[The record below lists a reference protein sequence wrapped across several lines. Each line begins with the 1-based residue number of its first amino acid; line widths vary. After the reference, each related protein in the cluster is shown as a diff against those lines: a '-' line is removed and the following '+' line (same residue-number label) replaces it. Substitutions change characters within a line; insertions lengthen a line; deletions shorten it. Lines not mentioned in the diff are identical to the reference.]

1 MTGDRGDSARVAD
14 PGASARPKGPVRN
27 GASLIGEAE
36 APSLR
41 ELRFRVG
48 EMDCPSCLSKIEA
61 HLGSIEGI
69 RSVRGSVLSRT
80 LSVTV
85 DEGYLQEAELR
96 AEVRSLGY
104 AAEPLDAEASGKTAA
119 GTWVT
124 AQARRVYAALAVAG
138 LGGVLRLATGD
149 PDLFALPLFGVRG
162 SDLAFI
168 LAAGVAGWSFFP
180 KGFAAARRLSLDMNF
195 LMSVAIVGAV
205 LLGEF
210 VEAAA
215 IAVLFSIAE
224 LLEAYSVDRARAS
237 IQSLMEMAP
246 DWAVVVR
253 GGVEATVP
261 ASSLVVG
268 DEIVV
273 RPGDRVAADGT
284 VLEGTSAV
292 DQSAITGESLPIEK
306 APGDGLFSGT
316 INRAGHL
323 RVRVDRPAGES
334 ALAKIV
340 RLVEEAE
347 ASKTESE
354 RFVDTFARY
363 YTPTIAAAALVT
375 AVVPPLLFG
384 APAALWITRGLT
396 LLVIACPCALV
407 ISTPVAVVSGLTA
420 AARHGVLIKGGSYLE
435 ALASVRVFALDK
447 TGTLTVG
454 HPVVRSV
461 IGEGADETDVLARA
475 AALERRSEHPLAR
488 AIVEEADRRGL
499 DHARFR
505 VAAFE
510 AIPGRGARATIDG
523 EQHLIGRPDLFP
535 DVDVPPG
542 LRARGESVVGMS
554 RSGTWLAWIS
564 LADQPRAEA
573 APAMREL
580 RRLGIERTIM
590 MTGDNLGTAE
600 AIAAAVGVD
609 ELRAELLPSDK
620 LSLLRELEETYGP
633 VAMVGDGV
641 NDAPALAAASVGIA
655 MGAAGSDTAL
665 ETADVALMGD
675 DLERLPYLVRLSRR
689 ARAVIKQNIV
699 AAIAVK
705 ALLAVAV
712 PFGYVSLITAVL
724 VGDLGVSLAVTAN
737 ALRLGAESLLDD

>member
-1 MTGDRGDSARVAD
+1 MSALGMQKGERGEER
-14 PGASARPKGPVRN
+14 
-27 GASLIGEAE
+27 
-36 APSLR
+36 LR

-48 EMDCPSCLSKIEA
+48 EMDCPSCLSKIEG
-61 HLGSIEGI
+61 HLGSLAG
-69 RSVRGSVLSRT
+69 VRAVSGSVLSRT
-80 LSVTV
+80 LTLTV
-85 DEGYLQEAELR
+85 DEARVGGARVQ
-96 AEVRSLGY
+96 AEVARLGY
-104 AAEPLDAEASGKTAA
+104 AAEPVADGQPAA
-119 GTWVT
+119 GFADTWAT
-124 AQARRVYAALAVAG
+124 TQARRAYAAGAVAV
-138 LGGVLRLATGD
+138 LGGVLRFATSD
-149 PDLFALPLFGVRG
+149 PALFAVPLYAVHV
-162 SDLAFI
+162 SDLAFV
-168 LAAGVAGWSFFP
+168 LAALVGGWNFFP
-180 KGFAAARRLSLDMNF
+180 KGLAAARRLSLDMNF

-237 IQSLMEMAP
+237 IESLMEMAP

-253 GGVEATVP
+253 GGVETTVP
-261 ASSLVVG
+261 ASSLVPG

-273 RPGDRVAADGT
+273 RPGNRVAADGT
-284 VLEGTSAV
+284 VLEGASAV
-292 DQSAITGESLPIEK
+292 DQSAITGESLPVEK
-306 APGDGLFSGT
+306 APGDAVFSGT

-323 RVRVDRPAGES
+323 RVQVERPAAQS

-363 YTPTIAAAALVT
+363 YTPTIVAAALLT
-375 AVVPPLLFG
+375 ALAPPLLFG
-384 APAALWITRGLT
+384 APAALWVTRGLT

-461 IGEGADETDVLARA
+461 IGDAVDETDVLARA

-499 DHARFR
+499 DHAGFR

-510 AIPGRGARATIDG
+510 AIPGKGARATIDG
-523 EQHLIGRPDLFP
+523 EEHVIGRPDLFP
-535 DVDVPPG
+535 GVDVPSG
-542 LRARGESVVGMS
+542 LLARGESVVGLS

-564 LADQPRAEA
+564 LADQPREEA
-573 APAMREL
+573 AGAMREL

-590 MTGDNLGTAE
+590 LTGDNVGTAE
-600 AIAAAVGVD
+600 
-609 ELRAELLPSDK
+609 
-620 LSLLRELEETYGP
+620 
-633 VAMVGDGV
+633 
-641 NDAPALAAASVGIA
+641 
-655 MGAAGSDTAL
+655 
-665 ETADVALMGD
+665 
-675 DLERLPYLVRLSRR
+675 
-689 ARAVIKQNIV
+689 
-699 AAIAVK
+699 
-705 ALLAVAV
+705 
-712 PFGYVSLITAVL
+712 
-724 VGDLGVSLAVTAN
+724 
-737 ALRLGAESLLDD
+737 

>member
-1 MTGDRGDSARVAD
+1 MSVSTPHTRTSGT
-14 PGASARPKGPVRN
+14 N
-27 GASLIGEAE
+27 H
-36 APSLR
+36 LR

-48 EMDCPSCLSKIEA
+48 DMDCPSCLAKIEG
-61 HLGSIEGI
+61 HLGSLEGV
-69 RSVRGSVLSRT
+69 SAVSGSVLSRT
-80 LSVTV
+80 LAVTV
-85 DEGYLQEAELR
+85 DEGRVAEGDVQ
-96 AEVRSLGY
+96 AEVARLGY
-104 AAEPLDAEASGKTAA
+104 AAEPVDERTPRAEFAD
-119 GTWVT
+119 TWLT
-124 AQARRVYAALAVAG
+124 TQARRVYAAVALAVV
-138 LGGVLRLATGD
+138 GGVLRFATSD
-149 PDLFALPLFGVRG
+149 PTAFTVPMYAVQL
-162 SDLAFI
+162 SDLAFV
-168 LAAGVAGWSFFP
+168 LAALAGGWNFFP
-180 KGFAAARRLSLDMNF
+180 KGIAAARRLSLDMNF

-210 VEAAA
+210 FEAAS
-215 IAVLFSIAE
+215 IAVLFGIAE

-237 IQSLMEMAP
+237 IESLMEMAP

-253 GGVEATVP
+253 NGVETTVP
-261 ASSLVVG
+261 ASSLVPG
-268 DEIVV
+268 DELVV
-273 RPGDRVAADGT
+273 RPGNRVAADGT
-284 VLEGTSAV
+284 VLEGASAV
-292 DQSAITGESLPIEK
+292 DQSAITGESLPVEK
-306 APGDGLFSGT
+306 APGDTVFSGT

-347 ASKTESE
+347 ASKTQSE
-354 RFVDTFARY
+354 RFVDAFARY
-363 YTPTIAAAALVT
+363 YTPTIAAAALLT

-420 AARHGVLIKGGSYLE
+420 AARHGVLVKGGSYLE

-461 IGEGADETDVLARA
+461 IGEGIDEADVLARA

-488 AIVEEADRRGL
+488 AIVEEAERRGL
-499 DHARFR
+499 DPARFA
-505 VAAFE
+505 VAGFE
-510 AIPGRGARATIDG
+510 AITGRGARATLDG
-523 EQHLIGRPDLFP
+523 EEHLVGRPDLFP
-535 DVDVPPG
+535 DAAIPSG
-542 LRARGESVVGMS
+542 LQARGESVVGVA
-554 RSGTWLAWIS
+554 RRGAFLAWIS
-564 LADQPRAEA
+564 LADQPRPEA
-573 APAMREL
+573 AAAMKEL

-590 MTGDNLGTAE
+590 LTGDNAGTART
-600 AIAAAVGVD
+600 IAAAVGVS
-609 ELRAELLPSDK
+609 ELRAELLPADK
-620 LSLLRELEETYGP
+620 LSLLEELERAHGP

-641 NDAPALAAASVGIA
+641 NDAPALAAATVGIA

-675 DLERLPYLVRLSRR
+675 DLGRLPYLVRLSRR

-724 VGDLGVSLAVTAN
+724 VGDMGVSLAVTLN
-737 ALRLGAESLLDD
+737 ALRLGTVDRGHLSHASHRQESSA

>member
-1 MTGDRGDSARVAD
+1 
-14 PGASARPKGPVRN
+14 
-27 GASLIGEAE
+27 
-36 APSLR
+36 
-41 ELRFRVG
+41 
-48 EMDCPSCLSKIEA
+48 MDCPSCLAKIEG
-61 HLGSIEGI
+61 HLGSVEG
-69 RSVRGSVLSRT
+69 VRAVSGSVLSRT
-80 LSVTV
+80 LTVTV
-85 DEGYLQEAELR
+85 DEQQVEEAEVQ
-96 AEVRSLGY
+96 AEVARLGY
-104 AAEPLDAEASGKTAA
+104 AAEPVDDEKPRDGFAD
-119 GTWVT
+119 TWVT
-124 AQARRVYAALAVAG
+124 KQAHRVYAAVLLAGIAVA
-138 LGGVLRLATGD
+138 LWFATSD
-149 PDLFALPLFGVRG
+149 PTLVTLPLYAVRV
-162 SDLAFI
+162 SDLAFV
-168 LAAGVAGWSFFP
+168 LSALVGGWSFFP
-180 KGFAAARRLSLDMNF
+180 KGLAAARRLSLDMNF
-195 LMSVAIVGAV
+195 LMSVAIIGAV

-210 VEAAA
+210 FEAAS

-224 LLEAYSVDRARAS
+224 LLEAYAVDRARAS
-237 IQSLMEMAP
+237 IESLMEMAP

-253 GGVEATVP
+253 GGVEVTVP
-261 ASSLVVG
+261 ASSLVPG

-273 RPGDRVAADGT
+273 RPGDRIAADGT

-292 DQSAITGESLPIEK
+292 DQSALTGESLPVDK
-306 APGDGLFSGT
+306 ASGDAVFSGT

-354 RFVDTFARY
+354 RFVDTFARW

-384 APAALWITRGLT
+384 ASAALWITRGLT

-461 IGEGADETDVLARA
+461 IGKGIDEADVLARA
-475 AALERRSEHPLAR
+475 AAIERRSEHPLAR
-488 AIVEEADRRGL
+488 AIVEEADRRRL
-499 DHARFR
+499 DRARLP
-505 VAAFE
+505 VTAFE
-510 AIPGRGARATIDG
+510 AIPGKGARASIDG
-523 EQHLIGRPDLFP
+523 EVHVIGRWDLFP
-535 DVDVPPG
+535 GVEVPAG
-542 LRARGESVVGMS
+542 LRERGESVVGIG
-554 RSGTWLAWIS
+554 RDGAWLAWIS

-573 APAMREL
+573 AAAMEEL
-580 RRLGIERTIM
+580 RGLGIERTVM
-590 MTGDNLGTAE
+590 LTGDNAGTA
-600 AIAAAVGVD
+600 ATIGAAVGVD
-609 ELRAELLPSDK
+609 EVRAELLPSDK
-620 LSLLRELEETYGP
+620 LALLRELEAAHGP

-641 NDAPALAAASVGIA
+641 NDAPALAAATVGIA

-665 ETADVALMGD
+665 ETADIALMGD

-689 ARAVIKQNIV
+689 ARAVIRQNIV
-699 AAIAVK
+699 AAIGVK

-724 VGDLGVSLAVTAN
+724 VGDMGVSLAVTAN
-737 ALRLGAESLLDD
+737 ALRLGAVDRASATEGAGTPRSRSDGRR